1 MIIAIGADHGGF
13 RLKEKIKKYLKSR
26 GYIVKDCGTH
36 SLESCD
42 YPQIGLEV
50 AQAVAAK
57 KADKGLLICKT
68 GIGQSI
74 VANKVP
80 GIRAAVCFNLT
91 SARYSRQHND
101 ANVLVLGSL
110 FVKENLAKR
119 ILGVWLRE
127 KFEGGRHKRRVN
139 QIKNIEKKFLIGN
152 R

>member
-1 MIIAIGADHGGF
+1 MIVAIGADHGGF
-13 RLKEKIKKYLKSR
+13 KLKEKIKKYLKSK

-36 SLESCD
+36 SLKSCD

-50 AQAVAAK
+50 AQAVATK

-110 FVKENLAKR
+110 FVNENLANR

-139 QIKNIEKKFLIGN
+139 QIKKIEKRIAS

>member
-26 GYIVKDCGTH
+26 DYIVKDYGTH

-42 YPQIGLEV
+42 YPQIGFKV
-50 AQAVAAK
+50 AQAVATK
-57 KADKGLLICKT
+57 KVDKGLLICKT

-119 ILGVWLRE
+119 ILGVWLKE
-127 KFEGGRHKRRVN
+127 KFEGGRHKRRIN
-139 QIKNIEKKFLIGN
+139 QIKEIEKRIA
-152 R
+152 RR

>member
-1 MIIAIGADHGGF
+1 MIIAVGADHGGF

-26 GYIVKDCGTH
+26 DYIVKDCGTH

-42 YPQIGLEV
+42 YPKIGLKV
-50 AQAVAAK
+50 AQVVATK

-110 FVKENLAKR
+110 FVNENLAKR
-119 ILGVWLRE
+119 ILGIWLKT
-127 KFEGGRHKRRVN
+127 KFEGGRHKRRIN
-139 QIKNIEKKFLIGN
+139 QIKEIGK
-152 R
+152 RIARR